1 MIIPADTNITISMYF
16 MCHDPELFPEPEK
29 FKPERFDVE
38 TNAEKSNPYSYI
50 PFSAGNR

>member
-29 FKPERFDVE
+29 FKPERFDVK